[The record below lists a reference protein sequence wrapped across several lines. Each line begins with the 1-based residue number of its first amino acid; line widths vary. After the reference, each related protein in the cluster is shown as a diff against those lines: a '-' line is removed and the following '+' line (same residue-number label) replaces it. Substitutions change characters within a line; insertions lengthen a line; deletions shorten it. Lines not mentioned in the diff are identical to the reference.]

1 MRFSFL
7 LARSPSTP
15 HTYIHVQHTHTH
27 PSSRGDMHSWYT
39 VYAIEYTYCRRDP
52 ILHLTL
58 VHVQSVPRIN
68 DVKKTDDDNDSNHL
82 RQTRDSSVVSHTW
95 PVLYHLRWFPRFLL
109 QCVSDLII
117 NNRPNIANTDDIWK
131 DVLTLCSSYRLDL
144 SLCVC
149 LHRSAITR
157 RTVVLIEIVHAYAS
171 HQICH
176 TTSRIN
182 VSRCYLQ
189 DSFESFFT
197 DRVSF
202 PSSRER
208 EREKDTA
215 CFSS

>member
-7 LARSPSTP
+7 LAPFPSTP
-15 HTYIHVQHTHTH
+15 HTYIHIHSCTTHTH

-82 RQTRDSSVVSHTW
+82 RQTRDRPVLSHTS

-109 QCVSDLII
+109 GCVSDLII

-144 SLCVC
+144 SLSVC
-149 LHRSAITR
+149 LSSSFGNYSTHCRPNRNCARVCISSNLSHNLSNQCVSLLSSRFVRVILHGSCQFSLVER
-157 RTVVLIEIVHAYAS
+157 QLAS
-171 HQICH
+171 H
-176 TTSRIN
+176 
-182 VSRCYLQ
+182 L
-189 DSFESFFT
+189 
-197 DRVSF
+197 
-202 PSSRER
+202 
-208 EREKDTA
+208 
-215 CFSS
+215 